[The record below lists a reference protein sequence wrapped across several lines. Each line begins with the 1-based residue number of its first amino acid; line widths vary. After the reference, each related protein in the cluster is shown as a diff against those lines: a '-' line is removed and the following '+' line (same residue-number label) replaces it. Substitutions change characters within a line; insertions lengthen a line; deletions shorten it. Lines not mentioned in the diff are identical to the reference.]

1 MARLTF
7 TIEATDGAA
16 RAGTLHT
23 PHGDIPT
30 PAFAAVGTRAAVK
43 ALAPD
48 DLRAAGVD
56 VVLANTYHLYLRPGA
71 ETVARLGGLA
81 RFMSWHGPTMT
92 DSGGFQVFSLGFG
105 LEHGVGKIASMFPD
119 EGDAPGRL
127 PPARPRN
134 ERLTRV
140 DDDGVTFV
148 SHLDGSRHRFTPEI
162 SIRVQESL
170 GADILLAF
178 DECTSPLHDHAYTR
192 EALGRTHR
200 WAVRCLEA
208 HGTDQALY
216 GIVQGGAYPDLREES
231 ARFIGGLPF
240 DGFAVGG
247 SLGRS
252 KADMHRVLDWT
263 LPLLPEERPRHLLGI
278 GDVEDLFE
286 GVARGIDTFDCVG
299 PTRLARNG
307 ALLLRPAAGGGPRN
321 RFRLNIRNA
330 AHARHD
336 GPVDPGCRCYTCRT
350 FSRAYLRHLF
360 RAGELLA
367 FRLATLHN
375 LTVMTDLMR
384 DIRAAV
390 RAGALEALRR
400 EWLG

>member
-23 PHGDIPT
+23 PHGDVPT
-30 PAFAAVGTRAAVK
+30 PAFAAVGTQAAVK

-208 HGTDQALY
+208 HRTGQALY

-263 LPLLPEERPRHLLGI
+263 LPLLPQARPRHLLGI

-330 AHARHD
+330 AHAHDD

-390 RAGALEALRR
+390 RAGELEALRR

>member
-7 TIEATDGAA
+7 TIEARHGRA
-16 RAGTLHT
+16 RAGTLST

-30 PAFAAVGTRAAVK
+30 PAFAAVGTQACVK

-71 ETVARLGGLA
+71 ETVGRLGGLA

-105 LEHGVGKIASMFPD
+105 LEHGVGKIASLFPG
-119 EGDAPGRL
+119 EAGCRVL
-127 PPARPRN
+127 PERPRG

-148 SHLDGSRHRFTPEI
+148 SHLDGSRHRFTPEF
-162 SIRVQESL
+162 SIRVQETL
-170 GADILLAF
+170 GADVILAF

-208 HGTDQALY
+208 RRTDQALY
-216 GIVQGGAYPDLREES
+216 GIVQGGAYPDLRAES
-231 ARFIGGLPF
+231 ARFVGGLPF
-240 DGFAVGG
+240 DGFAIGG

-252 KADMHRVLDWT
+252 KADMLRVLDWT

-286 GVARGIDTFDCVG
+286 GVARGIDTFDCVS
-299 PTRLARNG
+299 PARLARNG
-307 ALLLRPAAGGGPRN
+307 ALLLRPGAGGGPRN

-330 AHARHD
+330 AHAHD
-336 GPVDPGCRCYTCRT
+336 GGPVDPGCRCTTCRT

-360 RAGELLA
+360 KAGELLA

-375 LTVMTDLMR
+375 LTVVMDLMR

-390 RAGALEALRR
+390 RAGELEALRR
-400 EWLG
+400 EWLGS